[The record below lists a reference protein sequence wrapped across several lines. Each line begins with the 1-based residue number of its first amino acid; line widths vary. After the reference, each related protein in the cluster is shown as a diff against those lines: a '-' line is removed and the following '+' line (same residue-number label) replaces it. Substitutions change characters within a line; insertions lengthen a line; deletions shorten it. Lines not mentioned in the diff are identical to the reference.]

1 MRAALLAVM
10 LVLVGCSR
18 PRAPTITPEK
28 ASITSLGP
36 GGIGM
41 LLQLGLDNPN
51 SFELAGRA
59 LTAKVVLDGTRDL
72 GTVTVP
78 NGIKLPA
85 GKRTDL
91 SVPMTLP
98 WKDVTALIALA
109 GQGRRRSLRGRRDDH
124 PWGATPSTP
133 TYRFTWPAFSRATSW
148 CRPRSSLFR
157 ALRFHEHRDRS
168 VRDHPGHRR

>member
-36 GGIGM
+36 DGIGM

-109 GQGRRRSLRGRRDDH
+109 GQGRDVPYVVDGTITVGGDTFHTDVPFHLASVLTRAQLVEATVKSL
-124 PWGATPSTP
+124 P
-133 TYRFTWPAFSRATSW
+133 RFTLP
-148 CRPRSSLFR
+148 
-157 ALRFHEHRDRS
+157 
-168 VRDHPGHRR
+168 

>member
-1 MRAALLAVM
+1 M
-10 LVLVGCSR
+10 GCSR

-36 GGIGM
+36 DGIGM

-85 GKRTDL
+85 GKRTNL

-109 GQGRRRSLRGRRDDH
+109 GQGRDVPYEVDGTITVGGDTFHADVPFHLASVLTRDQLVLLL
-124 PWGATPSTP
+124 PGVLSEN
-133 TYRFTWPAFSRATSW
+133 PARVSPGTSDN
-148 CRPRSSLFR
+148 PF
-157 ALRFHEHRDRS
+157 
-168 VRDHPGHRR
+168 